1 MKKYSSMYYFYD
13 DISNTEFKR
22 EGIAKYFF
30 SFIGPVG
37 HNIWW
42 ENVETACSD
51 LKTV

>member
-1 MKKYSSMYYFYD
+1 MYYFYD

-42 ENVETACSD
+42 EIRRNDSFVPKNG
-51 LKTV
+51 LKMPK